1 MAGTEPADMRERA
14 QIAGYW
20 PEESNWRRAEKNIY
34 RIVAETGHS
43 RGAKPATLNYLQPLR
58 EIISRTRVGFL
69 LIPANQSQIGEF
81 DAESAPT
88 TIWRHSMVI
97 SNFLCGP
104 RNWQI
109 ETARTIDREIQQRI
123 ALKSMQRLRR
133 DVPNVSTRFLILWR
147 NRSFMRER
155 ITASQLR

>member
-1 MAGTEPADMRERA
+1 
-14 QIAGYW
+14 
-20 PEESNWRRAEKNIY
+20 
-34 RIVAETGHS
+34 
-43 RGAKPATLNYLQPLR
+43 
-58 EIISRTRVGFL
+58 
-69 LIPANQSQIGEF
+69 
-81 DAESAPT
+81 
-88 TIWRHSMVI
+88 MVI

-133 DVPNVSTRFLILWR
+133 DVPNVSTRFPILWR

>member
-1 MAGTEPADMRERA
+1 
-14 QIAGYW
+14 
-20 PEESNWRRAEKNIY
+20 
-34 RIVAETGHS
+34 
-43 RGAKPATLNYLQPLR
+43 
-58 EIISRTRVGFL
+58 
-69 LIPANQSQIGEF
+69 
-81 DAESAPT
+81 
-88 TIWRHSMVI
+88 MVI

-109 ETARTIDREIQQRI
+109 DTARTIDREIQQRI

>member
-1 MAGTEPADMRERA
+1 
-14 QIAGYW
+14 
-20 PEESNWRRAEKNIY
+20 
-34 RIVAETGHS
+34 
-43 RGAKPATLNYLQPLR
+43 
-58 EIISRTRVGFL
+58 
-69 LIPANQSQIGEF
+69 
-81 DAESAPT
+81 
-88 TIWRHSMVI
+88 MVI
-97 SNFLCGP
+97 SNFFCGP

>member
-1 MAGTEPADMRERA
+1 
-14 QIAGYW
+14 
-20 PEESNWRRAEKNIY
+20 
-34 RIVAETGHS
+34 
-43 RGAKPATLNYLQPLR
+43 
-58 EIISRTRVGFL
+58 
-69 LIPANQSQIGEF
+69 
-81 DAESAPT
+81 
-88 TIWRHSMVI
+88 MVI

>member
-1 MAGTEPADMRERA
+1 
-14 QIAGYW
+14 
-20 PEESNWRRAEKNIY
+20 
-34 RIVAETGHS
+34 
-43 RGAKPATLNYLQPLR
+43 
-58 EIISRTRVGFL
+58 
-69 LIPANQSQIGEF
+69 
-81 DAESAPT
+81 
-88 TIWRHSMVI
+88 MVI

-109 ETARTIDREIQQRI
+109 ETVRTIDREIQQRI

>member
-1 MAGTEPADMRERA
+1 
-14 QIAGYW
+14 
-20 PEESNWRRAEKNIY
+20 
-34 RIVAETGHS
+34 
-43 RGAKPATLNYLQPLR
+43 
-58 EIISRTRVGFL
+58 
-69 LIPANQSQIGEF
+69 
-81 DAESAPT
+81 
-88 TIWRHSMVI
+88 MVI

-133 DVPNVSTRFLILWR
+133 DVSNVSTRFLILWR

>member
-1 MAGTEPADMRERA
+1 
-14 QIAGYW
+14 
-20 PEESNWRRAEKNIY
+20 
-34 RIVAETGHS
+34 
-43 RGAKPATLNYLQPLR
+43 
-58 EIISRTRVGFL
+58 
-69 LIPANQSQIGEF
+69 
-81 DAESAPT
+81 
-88 TIWRHSMVI
+88 MVI
-97 SNFLCGP
+97 SNFLYGP

-109 ETARTIDREIQQRI
+109 ETACAIDREIQRI

>member
-1 MAGTEPADMRERA
+1 MPN
-14 QIAGYW
+14 Q
-20 PEESNWRRAEKNIY
+20 P
-34 RIVAETGHS
+34 
-43 RGAKPATLNYLQPLR
+43 PLR
-58 EIISRTRVGFL
+58 FGG
-69 LIPANQSQIGEF
+69 N
-81 DAESAPT
+81 
-88 TIWRHSMVI
+88 SMVI

>member
-1 MAGTEPADMRERA
+1 
-14 QIAGYW
+14 
-20 PEESNWRRAEKNIY
+20 
-34 RIVAETGHS
+34 
-43 RGAKPATLNYLQPLR
+43 
-58 EIISRTRVGFL
+58 
-69 LIPANQSQIGEF
+69 
-81 DAESAPT
+81 
-88 TIWRHSMVI
+88 MVI

-109 ETARTIDREIQQRI
+109 ETARTIDREIKQRI